1 MSLNLKIATAALSA
15 AIVCSAVNVYAYA
28 PTPYVPVGC
37 PVEQPCAKKKDC
49 AKNCDPAPIFNS
61 CEEIQNW
68 KIKFFEKRACLYENL
83 CMTQEQRV
91 QGKCIDEKY
100 FDEIAPLKL
109 CKIQEEKKLEEMKC
123 KKCTLKSKREQK
135 QKIKDLKEEI
145 KDKKQEHE
153 ECFLKILKCEQ
164 QKKYKELKKEKCKK
178 HKQPKCE
185 CGCK

>member
-1 MSLNLKIATAALSA
+1 MSLNLKISVAALSA
-15 AIVCSAVNVYAYA
+15 AIACSALNVYANI
-28 PTPYVPVGC
+28 PTPYVPIGC
-37 PVEQPCAKKKDC
+37 PQEQSCEKKDC
-49 AKNCDPAPIFNS
+49 TKNCDPAPIFNS

-68 KIKFFEKRACLYENL
+68 KIKFFEKRACLYEKL

-123 KKCTLKSKREQK
+123 KKCTLKAKKEQK
-135 QKIKDLKEEI
+135 QKIKDLKTEI

-153 ECFLKILKCEQ
+153 ECFLKILNCKQ
-164 QKKYKELKKEKCKK
+164 QEKYKELKKDKCKK
-178 HKQPKCE
+178 HKKPKFE

>member
-1 MSLNLKIATAALSA
+1 MSLNLKISVAALSA
-15 AIVCSAVNVYAYA
+15 AIACSALNVYANI

-37 PVEQPCAKKKDC
+37 PQEQSCEKKDC
-49 AKNCDPAPIFNS
+49 TKNCDPAPIFNS

-68 KIKFFEKRACLYENL
+68 KIKFFEKRACLYEKL

-109 CKIQEEKKLEEMKC
+109 CKMQEEKKLEEMKC
-123 KKCTLKSKREQK
+123 KKCSLKVKREQK
-135 QKIKDLKEEI
+135 QKIKDLKTEI

-153 ECFLKILKCEQ
+153 ECFLKILNCKQ
-164 QKKYKELKKEKCKK
+164 QEKYKELKKDKCKK
-178 HKQPKCE
+178 HKKPKFE